1 MFKTIHSV
9 FLCLAICILT
19 FLVGSAALHAQ
30 TYTQGSIAGTVFDAS
45 GAVVANAD
53 IAIHN
58 TGTDAETHLTSD
70 GSGFFK
76 APELPAAVYTLTVNV
91 AGFAPFHEVEVI
103 VQVGLTTEVNPH
115 LQAAGTSTSVEVT
128 ADVPILNFESPD
140 ISSEL
145 TEHSIENIPL
155 NGGRWSDMTLL
166 TPAAVGDTNGFGLIA
181 FRGISPILNNV
192 EIDGADDNQAYYAEE
207 RGRTR
212 EGYST
217 SKFLIEEFQVNTGV
231 YSAEFGRAAGGVIN
245 AISKSGT
252 NNIHGIAYFSDRD
265 NDWGAFNPYT
275 TNTTNVGT
283 VAAPSF

>member
-76 APELPAAVYTLTVNV
+76 APRVAGRCLYAHRRHV

-103 VQVGLTTEVNPH
+103 VQVGQTTEVNPH
-115 LQAAGTSTSVEVT
+115 LQAAG
-128 ADVPILNFESPD
+128 
-140 ISSEL
+140 SE
-145 TEHSIENIPL
+145 HQC
-155 NGGRWSDMTLL
+155 G
-166 TPAAVGDTNGFGLIA
+166 
-181 FRGISPILNNV
+181 
-192 EIDGADDNQAYYAEE
+192 
-207 RGRTR
+207 
-212 EGYST
+212 
-217 SKFLIEEFQVNTGV
+217 
-231 YSAEFGRAAGGVIN
+231 
-245 AISKSGT
+245 
-252 NNIHGIAYFSDRD
+252 SDRGCAD
-265 NDWGAFNPYT
+265 PELR
-275 TNTTNVGT
+275 
-283 VAAPSF
+283 VAGYQQ